1 MKKIKLFVAATLL
14 IGALAACGTAAPEEE
29 AQTPTNGEIVETP
42 GEGEAE
48 EPGEDEAANDDEEM
62 ILIPEMKELEIEVE
76 GQVEKRIAHLEV
88 SDLNYS
94 MFVLEGYS
102 LEAEEPGKDALLMDY
117 DNEFFVRIEP
127 QGKGVN
133 AEEIKNHIIEYA
145 EGTVEEGHSVPLA
158 NVEYAVLEVVED
170 GATAIIHTAK
180 DFNGNLFKFT
190 MFLPGKEAAEGAE
203 PSFWAMLDTISAGE

>member
-1 MKKIKLFVAATLL
+1 MKKIKLFVAATLI
-14 IGALAACGTAAPEEE
+14 IGALTACGTSAPEEE
-29 AQTPTNGEIVETP
+29 AQAPTNGEVVETP

-48 EPGEDEAANDDEEM
+48 EPDEAEPANDDEEM

-76 GQVEKRIAHLEV
+76 GQIEKRVAHLEV

-102 LEAEEPGKDALLMDY
+102 LEAEEPGKDVLLMDY

-127 QGKGVN
+127 QGKSVN
-133 AEEIKNHIIEYA
+133 AKEIKNHIIEYA
-145 EGTVEEGHSVPLA
+145 EGKVAEGHNVPLA

-190 MFLPGKEAAEGAE
+190 MFLPGKEADEGAA
-203 PSFWAMLDTISAGE
+203 PSFWAMLDTIAAEE